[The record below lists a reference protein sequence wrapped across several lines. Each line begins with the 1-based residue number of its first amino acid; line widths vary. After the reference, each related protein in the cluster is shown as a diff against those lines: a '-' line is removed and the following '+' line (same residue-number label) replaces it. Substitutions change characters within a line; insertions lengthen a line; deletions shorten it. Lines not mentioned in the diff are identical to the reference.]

1 MTSPPKRKTPAS
13 GNRPEAG
20 ARTAV
25 AGEVQGIGYSGP
37 ESPAI
42 SIEQQRGFVRL
53 SVNPTPVE
61 GIGLPSTYSSR
72 VLAAEAAE
80 RLARERGWKWEGGRD
95 G

>member
-1 MTSPPKRKTPAS
+1 MRYPTEQKTPAS

-53 SVNPTPVE
+53 SFNPAPLE
-61 GIGLPSTYSSR
+61 GIGLPTTYSS
-72 VLAAEAAE
+72 VALAAEAAE
-80 RLARERGWKWEGGRD
+80 RLARERGWKWEGCRNG
-95 G
+95 